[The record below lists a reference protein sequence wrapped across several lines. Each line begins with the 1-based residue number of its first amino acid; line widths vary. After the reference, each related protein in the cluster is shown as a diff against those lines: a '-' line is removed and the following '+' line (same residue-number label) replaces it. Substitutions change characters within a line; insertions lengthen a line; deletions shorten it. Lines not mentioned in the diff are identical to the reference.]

1 MERIACQ
8 QISNAQQDRRLKWSL
23 IPSGFILGNS
33 CNFIAVDSE
42 SIFQDKDPILT
53 AYLLAVF
60 NSIFMNRW
68 FKLLSANNHVSNNE
82 IANMPFVIP
91 DIKKQVE
98 VDFIV
103 RKLLIKYTPDVH
115 INLEEILCEIF
126 NINFDSRN
134 FNMAKGIF

>member
-1 MERIACQ
+1 
-8 QISNAQQDRRLKWSL
+8 
-23 IPSGFILGNS
+23 
-33 CNFIAVDSE
+33 
-42 SIFQDKDPILT
+42 
-53 AYLLAVF
+53 
-60 NSIFMNRW
+60 MNRW

-91 DIKKQVE
+91 DTKKQVE

-115 INLEEILCEIF
+115 IKLEEILCEIF

-134 FNMAKGIF
+134 FNMAKGNF

>member
-1 MERIACQ
+1 
-8 QISNAQQDRRLKWSL
+8 
-23 IPSGFILGNS
+23 
-33 CNFIAVDSE
+33 
-42 SIFQDKDPILT
+42 
-53 AYLLAVF
+53 
-60 NSIFMNRW
+60 
-68 FKLLSANNHVSNNE
+68 
-82 IANMPFVIP
+82 VIP